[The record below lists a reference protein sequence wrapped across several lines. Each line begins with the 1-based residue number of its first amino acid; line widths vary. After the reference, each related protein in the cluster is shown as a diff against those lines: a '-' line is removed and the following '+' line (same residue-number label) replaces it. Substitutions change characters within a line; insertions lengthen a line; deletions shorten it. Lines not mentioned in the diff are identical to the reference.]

1 MQELEKLQNLIAEYG
16 FRSRSCALHPNSDTL
31 YNEKKQAELELEKEI
46 VYILK
51 ERDEL
56 HNQVIS
62 LQHRLTEVE
71 EEVSLNNKTIESLK
85 QLLQEMHG
93 FVTNG

>member
-16 FRSRSCALHPNSDTL
+16 FRSRSCALHPNSETL
-31 YNEKKQAELELEKEI
+31 YQDKKEAELELEKEI

-56 HNQVIS
+56 HNQVVS
-62 LQHRLTEVE
+62 LQHRLKELE
-71 EEVSLNNKTIESLK
+71 DNSKTVESLK

>member
-31 YNEKKQAELELEKEI
+31 YKEKKQAELELEQEL
-46 VYILK
+46 VYIIK

-56 HNQVIS
+56 HNQVVS
-62 LQHRLTEVE
+62 LQHRLTAVE